1 MSGVLTAGQYATA
14 SLAILA
20 LAGVLFRFFV
30 LMPLKQFIK
39 DQTYPIQPNANGG
52 KSLPDIAETVARID
66 KRVEGIERRV
76 MRLET
81 RQENQYP

>member
-52 KSLPDIAETVARID
+52 KSLPDIADTVRRID
-66 KRVEGIERRV
+66 HRLESIERRV
-76 MRLET
+76 MRLEDT
-81 RQENQYP
+81 PENRLS